1 MNTRDTPHIEV
12 DPAHPARAPRTAR
25 VLKTAQ
31 ILAAA
36 EAAFARYGFEGV
48 ALDDIASSLDLSR
61 QNLLYYYPSKEQLY
75 YAVLDSVLQ
84 TWLQSMGGIAAAP
97 DPETAIRDY
106 VHVKLRYSRER
117 PSGSAVFTHEVMT
130 GAPRYAKR
138 LRELVLPAL
147 QADVAA
153 FERWAD
159 SGLIRRVDF
168 THLMFLIWSSTQGY
182 ADLGAQYAL
191 LLGKHSLQQSD
202 YEQAERLIT
211 QFILAGLKP
220 DL

>member
-1 MNTRDTPHIEV
+1 MNTRDTPQIEA
-12 DPAHPARAPRTAR
+12 DPAPPGRAPRTAR

-36 EAAFARYGFEGV
+36 ESYFARYGFEGV
-48 ALDDIASSLDLSR
+48 ALDDIASALQLSR

-75 YAVLDSVLQ
+75 AAVLDSVLQ

-130 GAPRYAKR
+130 GAPRYAQR

-159 SGLIRRVDF
+159 QGLIRRVDF

-191 LLGKHSLQQSD
+191 LLGKPALDERD

-211 QFILAGLKP
+211 QLILAGLRP
-220 DL
+220 H